1 MLSDMAEGSG
11 DHYREDYDSNEDDE
25 YSENGSGS
33 GEGKKIFLRT
43 ILKVPY

>member
-33 GEGKKIFLRT
+33 GEGKMRFHMKYRSL
-43 ILKVPY
+43 Y